1 MKKNKIKSFKA
12 TFHNANFTRHSLCI
26 LLFWFS
32 FFLALPTKA
41 SEDIVF
47 KFIIEYS
54 SLTDFGPHVVG
65 FFYVKIFEK

>member
-1 MKKNKIKSFKA
+1 MKKNIKKSFEA
-12 TFHNANFTRHSLCI
+12 TFHNANFTRHSLCT

-41 SEDIVF
+41 SKDIVF

-54 SLTDFGPHVVG
+54 GLMDFGPHVVG
-65 FFYVKIFEK
+65 LFYARIFER